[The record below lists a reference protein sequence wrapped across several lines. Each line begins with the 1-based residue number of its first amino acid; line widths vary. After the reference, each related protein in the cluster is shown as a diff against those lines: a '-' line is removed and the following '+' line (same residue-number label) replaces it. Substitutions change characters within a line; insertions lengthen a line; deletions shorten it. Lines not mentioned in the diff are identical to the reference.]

1 MIKYKNY
8 SNISQNAQK
17 IHFPT
22 RIWHSREVKQVR
34 ISTIRISHPNV
45 NYIRVTPSN
54 LAKTHSQKYV
64 RANTYI
70 CITRLTKSTSNS
82 NSPQNSDLFQ
92 KKNYQKR
99 VLFRDFTALFPS
111 GPGSVHLKQ
120 CVKSLMCGSN
130 WASYIPPSRNFTF
143 FLYFLWNP
151 AIRAFHT
158 PTGFHFWVF
167 WKGEI
172 PRISKEGSEMPRGPE
187 GGMCDAK
194 FEPNITHFRKFC
206 LEKNFWKCSKSLN
219 YWKKKVFQKM
229 PLFWGN

>member
-22 RIWHSREVKQVR
+22 PIWLSREVRQVR
-34 ISTIRISHPNV
+34 VSTIRISHPNV
-45 NYIRVTPSN
+45 NYIRATPSN

-99 VLFRDFTALFPS
+99 VLFRDFAALFRS
-111 GPGSVHLKQ
+111 GPGGVHLTQ
-120 CVKSLMCGSN
+120 CVKSFMCGSN
-130 WASYIPPSRNFTF
+130 WASYIPPSRNFT
-143 FLYFLWNP
+143 YFQYLLWNIAYWRVKFLVYRKREVKCP
-151 AIRAFHT
+151 GA
-158 PTGFHFWVF
+158 
-167 WKGEI
+167 
-172 PRISKEGSEMPRGPE
+172 PRGV
-187 GGMCDAK
+187 CTT
-194 FEPNITHFRKFC
+194 PNLNQTLHIS
-206 LEKNFWKCSKSLN
+206 ENF
-219 YWKKKVFQKM
+219 V
-229 PLFWGN
+229 